1 MRNKYLIVTLLMCL
15 SASFL
20 FTSCEEKETPTD
32 SLSFP
37 GLSYT
42 LINGWKG
49 EDVSVVSN
57 QLLRMG
63 FTMIT
68 QFGNEEKNLEVWFSK
83 NYNTSL
89 TEYFCSLE
97 ANENSKVTTVYMASK
112 ASGDLYSVVDAFTQL
127 EQEAHQL
134 FASENINSGYGYL
147 DREYCEEIDS
157 TQTFDNYA
165 ALEAALQDLNG
176 CFFYVHGLWDQ
187 GHSTHRTQTDFIYN
201 YDGSSPPS
209 IGLTIHL

>member
-1 MRNKYLIVTLLMCL
+1 MCL

-134 FASENINSGYGYL
+134 FASENVNSGYGYL

-201 YDGSSPPS
+201 NDGSSPPS
-209 IGLTIHL
+209 IDLIIHL

>member
-20 FTSCEEKETPTD
+20 FTSCEEQETPTD

-49 EDVSVVSN
+49 KDVSVVSN

-63 FTMIT
+63 FAKIT
-68 QFGNEEKNLEVWFSK
+68 QFDDDDKYIGACFSK
-83 NYNTSL
+83 YDNTLL
-89 TEYFCSLE
+89 TEYFCLLD
-97 ANENSKVTTVYMASK
+97 ANENGKVATVYMASK

-134 FASENINSGYGYL
+134 FASENTNSGYGYL

-201 YDGSSPPS
+201 NDGSSPPS
-209 IGLTIHL
+209 IDLIIHL

>member
-1 MRNKYLIVTLLMCL
+1 MCL

>member
-134 FASENINSGYGYL
+134 FASENVNSGYGYL

-201 YDGSSPPS
+201 NDGSSPPS
-209 IGLTIHL
+209 IDLIIHL

>member
-20 FTSCEEKETPTD
+20 LTSCEEKETPTD

-134 FASENINSGYGYL
+134 FASENTNSGYGYL

-165 ALEAALQDLNG
+165 ALEAALQDLIG
-176 CFFYVHGLWDQ
+176 CFLYVHGYWDQ
-187 GHSTHRTQTDFIYN
+187 IRSSHGRETHFTYHDN
-201 YDGSSPPS
+201 EVV
-209 IGLTIHL
+209 LTIELR